1 MTSSDRPRLPAALK
15 RAVLVEAGH
24 RCAIPTCRQHPTQ
37 IHHIEGF
44 ARTRE
49 HRFVDL
55 IALCATCH
63 DRVTRGQIDQRSVRQ
78 YKANLAVLNSRY
90 EPFERRILLDLA
102 NQGREGDPGAI
113 VTAGGLT
120 VLFGNLLSDGF
131 VEEWDQYTNEKLG
144 YYRVGFPKA
153 SRWKLTESGRRFA
166 ERVLGADPLELM
178 DEETEGI
185 SLL

>member
-1 MTSSDRPRLPAALK
+1 MVQRSVIGK
-15 RAVLVEAGH
+15 
-24 RCAIPTCRQHPTQ
+24 
-37 IHHIEGF
+37 
-44 ARTRE
+44 
-49 HRFVDL
+49 HRFENL

-63 DRVTRGQIDQRSVRQ
+63 DRVTRRQIDQRSIRQ

-90 EPFERRILLDLA
+90 EPFERRILLELA
-102 NQGREGDPGAI
+102 NQRPEDGPGAI

-120 VLFGNLLSDGF
+120 VLFGNLLNDGF
-131 VEEWDQYTNEKLG
+131 IEEWDQHTNEKLG

-153 SRWKLTESGRRFA
+153 SRWQLTGSGRRFA
-166 ERVLGADPLELM
+166 ELLLGAEPLELM